1 MTEAVARLL
10 AVLLGASG
18 IGLAAFGSHG
28 LERHTD
34 EKGLRW
40 WAIGVAIQLVT
51 APVILWCSR
60 ALREA
65 AALPIAPLLLFL
77 GVLVFSGSLYA
88 MSLGAPR
95 WFGAITPLGG
105 LCLIAGWLALAL
117 RPN

>member
-1 MTEAVARLL
+1 MSDLWIRLL
-10 AVLLGASG
+10 AVLTGASG
-18 IGLAAFGSHG
+18 IALAAFGSHG

-60 ALREA
+60 AAREA
-65 AALPIAPLLLFL
+65 AVLPLAPILLAL
-77 GVLVFSGSLYA
+77 GVVLFSGSLYA

-105 LCLIAGWLALAL
+105 LCLIAGWIALAF
-117 RPN
+117 RAG